1 MDCGWRP
8 ITEKREEEWMRL
20 AAGMTQGI
28 LFEYFPSEDRVVYTR
43 YNQGKYRTE
52 KCLENCS
59 AGLKSWVHP
68 EDYGELERLNDQIE
82 KRKAHIYSEFRVCTD
97 PKHPGSYGMG
107 AVQGHTVYDGEE
119 IRVVGQMYRMGAQ
132 WKEKQRIY
140 DEAKRDSMTH
150 LWNHKYTVEYICEY
164 LGERGRL
171 GSLLLID
178 VDNFKKINDTM
189 GHLFGDQ
196 VIQSVSRVL
205 CNTFRSSDII
215 GRMGGDE
222 FLVFMKGVDSEE
234 LIRQKCN
241 EVCGGISKIYCGEQ
255 AYKVSASIG
264 VSRCPVDGLKYEELF
279 EKADSALYYI
289 KGSGKNNCAVYNKE
303 MSRIAACGRDFERLS
318 EELQAENEDGYDE
331 FYNEITKLA
340 FRLMADTTDADSAI
354 QLLLYKLQEH
364 FGLDA
369 VRIQE
374 VSGERPRTL
383 RCVYEVAEER
393 LSGTLFQERQY
404 TEGKWLSFLN
414 AMEHNRYQTE
424 RIDAPGPACSLL
436 RIPLGNKKYFNG
448 VVDFVY
454 ASKCYNWEERE
465 IKFLDS
471 FSRILSVY
479 LTRIRTLDQADLLAT
494 VMQERDSITGLY
506 TYDKFKERMQEVVS
520 FGKDRPDILY
530 IYTDI
535 EHFKYINDTYGYD
548 TGDMVLRQLAGY
560 MVSRSDRNLLC
571 IARVHSDNIV
581 AALSSRGSI
590 DQQAM
595 AGKIAEFNQAAAK
608 MLRQYVHDDMISVQ
622 SGLFLAEDG
631 SVTVEEAVSNAS
643 YACREAKQQS
653 GCRCNVFTGELRREY
668 KKQLHFLSGL
678 KGAIDRRELTVYIQ
692 PKVLSD
698 GVTASGGEAL
708 VRWTQPGSG
717 MAYPNDFIPVFE
729 KSGAIVEL
737 DYFVYREVFSYLRD
751 RLDAGLPVVP
761 VSMNVSRVHL
771 ENGRIVEYIDELQR
785 EFHVNPGLLEFELT
799 ESIYIENLDKA
810 IRFCSSLKDRGIKVS
825 MDDFGSGYSSLNM
838 LNRMPVDVMKI
849 DRIFLKNEVLEES
862 DRIILDC
869 VVQMAKKLNV
879 CVVCE
884 GVETEAQYRFL
895 KEIGCDSMQGYY
907 FGKPM
912 PVEEFDR
919 FLLNRYVGNAR
930 RLSVAAEA

>member
-1 MDCGWRP
+1 MDCEWRP

-20 AAGMTQGI
+20 AAGMAQGV
-28 LFEYFPSEDRVVYTR
+28 LFEYFPSKDRVVYTR
-43 YNQGKYRTE
+43 YDQGKYRAE
-52 KCLENCS
+52 KCLENC
-59 AGLKSWVHP
+59 ADNLKNWVHP
-68 EDYGELERLNDQIE
+68 EDYRELERLKEQIE
-82 KRKAHIYSEFRVCTD
+82 NRKAHIYSEFRVCTD
-97 PKHPGSYGMG
+97 LKHSGSYGMG
-107 AVQGHTVYDGEE
+107 AIHGHTMYDGQE
-119 IRVVGQMYRMGAQ
+119 IRIVGQMYRMGVQ

-140 DEAKRDSMTH
+140 DEARRDSMTH
-150 LWNHKYTVEYICEY
+150 LWNHKYTVEYIREY
-164 LGERGRL
+164 LGAENTV

-196 VIQSVSRVL
+196 VIQSVSRIL
-205 CNTFRSSDII
+205 RNTFRSSDII

-234 LIRQKCN
+234 LILQKCN
-241 EVCGGISKIYCGEQ
+241 EVCRGISKIYCGEQ

-264 VSRCPVDGLKYEELF
+264 VSRCPEDGCRYEELF
-279 EKADSALYYI
+279 EKADSALYFI
-289 KGSGKNNCAVYNKE
+289 KGSGKNNCAFYDKE

-318 EELQAENEDGYDE
+318 EELAADSEDDYDE

-354 QLLLYKLQEH
+354 QLLLFKLKEH
-364 FGLDA
+364 FSLDA
-369 VRIQE
+369 IRIQE
-374 VSGERPRTL
+374 VSGERARTL
-383 RCVYEVAEER
+383 RCVYEAAESR
-393 LSGTLFQERQY
+393 PGSLFQERQY

-414 AMEHNRYQTE
+414 AMEHSRYQTE
-424 RIDAPGPACSLL
+424 RTDAPGLACSLL

-454 ASKCYNWEERE
+454 ADRDYKWEERE
-465 IKFLDS
+465 IKFLES

-506 TYDKFKERMQEVVS
+506 TYDKFKERMQEIVS
-520 FGKDRPDILY
+520 VGKERPGILY
-530 IYTDI
+530 VYTDI
-535 EHFKYINDTYGYD
+535 EHFKYINDTYGYE

-560 MVSRSDRNLLC
+560 MVSHSDRNLLC

-581 AALSSRGSI
+581 AALGSWGGAEPE
-590 DQQAM
+590 AM
-595 AGKIAEFNQAAAK
+595 AEKVAEFNQAAAR

-622 SGLFLAEDG
+622 SGIFVAEDG

-643 YACREAKQQS
+643 YACREAKQHS
-653 GCRCNVFTGELRREY
+653 GCRCNVFTRELRREY
-668 KKQLHFLSGL
+668 KRQLQFLSGL
-678 KGAIDRRELTVYIQ
+678 KGAIDRRELMVYIQ

-708 VRWTQPGSG
+708 IRWLQPGMG
-717 MAYPNDFIPVFE
+717 MAYPSDFIPVFE

-737 DYFVYREVFSYLRD
+737 DYFVYREVFSYLRE

-771 ENGRIVEYIDELQR
+771 ENERIVDYIDELQR
-785 EFHVNPGLLEFELT
+785 EFQVDPEFLEFELT

-810 IRFCSSLKDRGIKVS
+810 IRLCSSLKDRGIKVS

-849 DRIFLKNEVLEES
+849 DRIFLKNGILEES

-869 VVQMAKKLNV
+869 VVQMARKLKV

-919 FLLNRYVGNAR
+919 FLTNRRVDAR
-930 RLSVAAEA
+930 LPVSGRRGVK